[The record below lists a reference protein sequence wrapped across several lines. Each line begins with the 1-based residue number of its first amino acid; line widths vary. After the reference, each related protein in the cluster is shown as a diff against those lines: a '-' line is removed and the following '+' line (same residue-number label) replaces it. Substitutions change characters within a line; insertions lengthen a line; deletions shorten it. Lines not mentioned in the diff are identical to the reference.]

1 MNTHHIRRE
10 YSSEA
15 RGRTGGLQKLF
26 KVYFETFIEGGGG
39 LICQK

>member
-15 RGRTGGLQKLF
+15 RERAGGLQKNYL
-26 KVYFETFIEGGGG
+26 KHILKRLLKGGGG
-39 LICQK
+39 